1 MHSLAIK
8 SAPGSLLPGAR
19 LSDNLELARGRL
31 EERFLEG
38 GAVLATALDSVSEMI
53 NTLDR
58 MMAALGEDAVEAT
71 ISDICLTNRQLASL
85 PQSHSERQASMRGLA
100 MLVTSL
106 QQPVDDMLE
115 TLRYLCT
122 LAVSVKITGAG
133 ATAFASFADEMV
145 GKIQYGRSQVDDFS
159 DRLDGLVRQVR
170 QAGSAGE
177 ELQRQYE
184 IIVPKVTD
192 DLAADAQRMTAY
204 HGDVMTV
211 ATQLADLARQ
221 VQGKVGCVLS
231 ALQIGDVTRQR
242 VEHVL
247 AALNLLDR
255 SDDALARSVIIRLLS
270 AQMEDLLDEFIEGC
284 STITSS
290 LAGLAG
296 DSKQVIALGKKAG
309 GDHDGSMF
317 MKALQQSLTAA
328 RQLVG
333 QIETSGRKADQV
345 RDNVAS
351 VAGEL
356 SAAVGNIRA
365 IRNEI
370 QYMTINTSL
379 RCSRMGDAGK
389 PMNVI
394 ATELRVF
401 AEQMEAVS
409 GCMLERLE
417 ALSKAASDLESGSAD
432 LSHSVGSAL
441 DNALATIGEV
451 GGRMEDDLGRLI
463 MSGDRVARD
472 IMQGVSRL
480 DFTSELGD
488 ILEAC
493 TLSLIR
499 EVGDTTFSDLP
510 SDPGN
515 ATLAM
520 ADEIFA
526 TYTMARERE
535 IHRRFIPTGSA
546 STATPSAQETVEFA
560 DCLF

>member
-1 MHSLAIK
+1 MAIK
-8 SAPGSLLPGAR
+8 SAPESLLPGAH
-19 LSDNLELARGRL
+19 LSDNLERARSRL
-31 EERFLEG
+31 EDRFLEG
-38 GAVLATALDSVSEMI
+38 GAVLARALDSVSEMI

-58 MMAALGEDAVEAT
+58 MMAALGKDAVEAT
-71 ISDICLTNRQLASL
+71 ISDIGSTNRQLASL

-100 MLVTSL
+100 QLVMSL
-106 QQPVDDMLE
+106 QQPVDNMLE

-122 LAVSVKITGAG
+122 LAVSMKITGAG
-133 ATAFASFADEMV
+133 ATAFSSFADEMV
-145 GKIQYGRSQVDDFS
+145 EKIQYGRSQVDDFS
-159 DRLDGLVRQVR
+159 DRLEGLVRQVR

-184 IIVPKVTD
+184 NIVPKVTN
-192 DLAADAQRMTAY
+192 DLTADAQRMTAY
-204 HGDVMTV
+204 YGDVMLV
-211 ATQLADLARQ
+211 ATQLAGLVRQ
-221 VQGKVGCVLS
+221 VQGKVARVLS

-247 AALNLLDR
+247 AGLNLLDR
-255 SDDALARSVIIRLLS
+255 SDDAVARSVIIRLLS

-309 GDHDGSMF
+309 GDHDGGMF

-333 QIETSGRKADQV
+333 QIETSGRNADEV

-379 RCSRMGDAGK
+379 RCSRMGDVGK

-409 GCMLERLE
+409 ESMLERLE
-417 ALSKAASDLESGSAD
+417 ALSKAASDLGSDSAD
-432 LSHSVGSAL
+432 LSRSVGSAL

-472 IMQGVSRL
+472 IMHGVSRL

-488 ILEAC
+488 VLEAC
-493 TLSLIR
+493 TLSMIR
-499 EVGDTTFSDLP
+499 QVEDAPLSEMP
-510 SDPGN
+510 NDPGN
-515 ATLAM
+515 PTVAM

-526 TYTMARERE
+526 TYTMARERD
-535 IHRRFIPTGSA
+535 IHRRFLPAGSI
-546 STATPSAQETVEFA
+546 SVATSSAQDTVELA